1 MARDRT
7 PETASALHRK
17 QKTPA
22 FPQRNRK
29 EGRGWRVWEAGP
41 GASGPASQLACDSK
55 QRINPQ
61 ILPKTQKK
69 EIPRALAGFHG

>member
-1 MARDRT
+1 MARYRT

-29 EGRGWRVWEAGP
+29 DVPMKFKYFRRR
-41 GASGPASQLACDSK
+41 L
-55 QRINPQ
+55 
-61 ILPKTQKK
+61 
-69 EIPRALAGFHG
+69 